1 MYDDEE
7 DSYGYDDDRFDRNGV
22 RVARHTD
29 SKTSKAMKAAGYQ
42 RSHRW
47 WLTADQFAQ
56 VKAIAE
62 QNLEDVQRIKDRAHG
77 RR

>member
-1 MYDDEE
+1 MYDD
-7 DSYGYDDDRFDRNGV
+7 DDYYDERLDRNGV
-22 RVARHTD
+22 RVARHSD
-29 SKTSKAMKAAGYQ
+29 SKTANAMKAAGYK

-47 WLTADQFAQ
+47 WLTAAQFEE

-62 QNLEDVQRIKDRAHG
+62 RNLEDVQRIKDRAHG